1 MEDKEVKDLILRAKD
16 GSKDAKSFLI
26 DSSMKYIKKIANGFC
41 LNNKSLS
48 LEDLMQEGIIAV
60 IKAINSYDLDKNV
73 KFSTYVYSMINFT
86 LISEIKKKYSYFK
99 IPEHQ
104 VSKIVKFKRRASELK
119 VEDTCYKY
127 GCERIGLSYEQYAD
141 MMHLSK
147 LNNVAYL
154 DEKKY
159 FDGKVSEEDKFAY
172 EDVNYK
178 RVEEKIDLNVI
189 LKENADKLS
198 QLEKYIIREIL
209 IKDQKVKNISKITK
223 MSTKK
228 ISNIKYSALKKIQ
241 NSLKNS

>member
-1 MEDKEVKDLILRAKD
+1 MCIR
-16 GSKDAKSFLI
+16 
-26 DSSMKYIKKIANGFC
+26 DS
-41 LNNKSLS
+41 
-48 LEDLMQEGIIAV
+48 
-60 IKAINSYDLDKNV
+60 
-73 KFSTYVYSMINFT
+73 
-86 LISEIKKKYSYFK
+86 
-99 IPEHQ
+99 
-104 VSKIVKFKRRASELK
+104 
-119 VEDTCYKY
+119 
-127 GCERIGLSYEQYAD
+127 
-141 MMHLSK
+141 
-147 LNNVAYL
+147 
-154 DEKKY
+154 
-159 FDGKVSEEDKFAY
+159 KFAY